1 MKQKKMLIVVGIVA
15 CALVGLFLL
24 GQKGLSSK
32 LPKAK
37 TTMRIVRGRGLDRRS
52 AKDAVR
58 AAVGTRKQVRNN
70 TSGEKKK
77 LEGDYSKFSPADR
90 KIAKALQDA
99 LDDDD
104 FDAVMLAAEKA
115 AHSSEPELRQNAVE
129 ALGWYGEDALPELTV
144 LMSDKDEDVAQAA
157 MNQWELAASEIDDS
171 ARQFAVT
178 MAAFSTLKDRD
189 ALTMLGGLVA
199 NAATDIID
207 SDDDHAD
214 ENRLMV
220 VQALTD
226 IIEGG
231 SPVNAEQAK
240 EVYSDVTGNDWVSVD
255 EAEKYLLNPD
265 NYEAPES
272 DEEKED

>member
-1 MKQKKMLIVVGIVA
+1 MKQKKMLIVTGIVV
-15 CALVGLFLL
+15 CALVGAFLL
-24 GQKGLSSK
+24 GQKGLPNNDSLKEKMSMK
-32 LPKAK
+32 
-37 TTMRIVRGRGLDRRS
+37 IVRGRSLDKRS

-58 AAVGTRKQVRNN
+58 AAVGPRKHEHN
-70 TSGEKKK
+70 SSDEKKT
-77 LEGDYSKFSPADR
+77 LEEDYSKFSPADR

-99 LDDDD
+99 LDDDN
-104 FDAVMLAAEKA
+104 FDAVVAAAEKA
-115 AHSSEPELRQNAVE
+115 ARSTDPELRQNAVE

-157 MNQWELAASEIDDS
+157 MNQWELAVSEIDDS